1 MKQIE
6 ENTNSSSTTKKTS
19 SDQKKK
25 LEKKD
30 SASKKQ
36 SKKKKATTAKKE
48 KIDSTKNSNET
59 TAINTISNDSTLT
72 ADSLYIDSLAQHI
85 NTTQIDSTTIAVPP
99 PYMSGNEPTSRNNH
113 PGHDSGIMILLSVTF
128 MLVAFNFNSYRR
140 MLPTYAQNLWNV
152 RRRANAFDEHTTN
165 ERSLIAI
172 LIFQLCVYGGLL
184 MSTQISNI
192 IPIAPEKTLTA
203 TYSMIGLCG
212 IYYIFQLVSYSLIG
226 YTFADNISSTQWLKG
241 FKASQI
247 FLGFLLIGPT
257 VISIFY
263 PTSSQAMLVI
273 AISLYVI
280 ARLLFIFKG
289 FRIFYNKI
297 HSLFYFILYL
307 CTLEIIPV
315 IFLWN
320 FSQEIIYNLL

>member
-25 LEKKD
+25 SEKKD

-36 SKKKKATTAKKE
+36 SKKKKTTTAKKE
-48 KIDSTKNSNET
+48 KIDSIKNTNDT
-59 TAINTISNDSTLT
+59 TAINAISTDSTLT
-72 ADSLYIDSLAQHI
+72 TDSLAQHI
-85 NTTQIDSTTIAVPP
+85 NTTQVNSTSIAVPP
-99 PYMSGNEPTSRNNH
+99 PYMSGNEPTSRNSH
-113 PGHDSGIMILLSVTF
+113 PGHNSDIMILLSVTF
-128 MLVAFNFNSYRR
+128 ILVAINFNSYRR
-140 MLPTYAQNLWNV
+140 MLKNYAQNLWNV

-165 ERSLIAI
+165 ERSLIFI
-172 LIFQLCVYGGLL
+172 LILQLCVYTGLL
-184 MSTQISNI
+184 ISTQISNI
-192 IPIAPEKTLTA
+192 IPIPPEKIIIA
-203 TYSMIGLCG
+203 TFSMIGLCG
-212 IYYIFQLVSYSLIG
+212 IYYILQLVCYKLIG
-226 YTFADNISSTQWLKG
+226 YTFADDISSSQWIKG

-247 FLGFLLIGPT
+247 FLGFALIGPT
-257 VISIFY
+257 LGSIFY
-263 PTSSQAMLVI
+263 PSSSQAMLGI